1 MDPGRPPRRRQ
12 ADLIAEA
19 QRRAHEFNVRA
30 RNAELEADIVR
41 LRALLAELLL
51 VVDHEHDEP
60 APRCD
65 ACGVIERAHTE
76 LRKR

>member
-1 MDPGRPPRRRQ
+1 MDPGRPRRRQ

-19 QRRAHEFNVRA
+19 QRRAEEFNVRA

-60 APRCD
+60 VAGCD
-65 ACGVIERAHTE
+65 ACGVIERAQTE